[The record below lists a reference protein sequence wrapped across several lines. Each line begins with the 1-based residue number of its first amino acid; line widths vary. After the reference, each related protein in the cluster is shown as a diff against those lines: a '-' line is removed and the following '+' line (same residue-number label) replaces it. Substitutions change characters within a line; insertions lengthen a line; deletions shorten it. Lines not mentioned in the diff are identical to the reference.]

1 MLAGGQQHIHFPLG
15 CAGVDLL
22 GLLDQVVGGVA
33 LGGEDGHN
41 AVALAI
47 GLGDDAGHIADA
59 VGIGDGA
66 AAEFLYDK

>member
-1 MLAGGQQHIHFPLG
+1 MRW
-15 CAGVDLL
+15 
-22 GLLDQVVGGVA
+22 GGVA